1 MVVLVLFFKVGQ
13 EIIVDGEEKPEGFC
27 VLAWNT
33 FWLYIMTFRR
43 GGDYPEFY
51 KEPGK
56 AFACCPDAARPVSFK
71 IERI

>member
-1 MVVLVLFFKVGQ
+1 
-13 EIIVDGEEKPEGFC
+13 
-27 VLAWNT
+27 
-33 FWLYIMTFRR
+33 MTLRR

-56 AFACCPDAARPVSFK
+56 AFACCPDAARPVSFL

>member
-1 MVVLVLFFKVGQ
+1 MSDVDFDLAP
-13 EIIVDGEEKPEGFC
+13 VDGEEKPEEFC

-33 FWLYIMTFRR
+33 FWPYVMTLRR

-56 AFACCPDAARPVSFK
+56 AFACCPDVARPVSFK